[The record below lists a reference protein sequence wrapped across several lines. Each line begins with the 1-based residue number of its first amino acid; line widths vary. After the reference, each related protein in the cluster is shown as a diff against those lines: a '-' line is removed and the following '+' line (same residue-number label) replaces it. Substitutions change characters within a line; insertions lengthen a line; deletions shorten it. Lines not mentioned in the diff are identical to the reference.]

1 MDLNRAW
8 QFDASVAN
16 EFDAHARQN
25 IPGYE
30 DVVDVSLAI
39 AKACC
44 APGDRIAEIGCAT
57 GYTLG
62 RLEHAGFRNLVGV
75 DSSQAMLD
83 HCRLR
88 HSTLVCSSEFPQ
100 QLGPFKLVLLNWT
113 LHFVA
118 PAERGAYLSELVAS
132 LADDGILLLTEK
144 TRQSPL
150 VEALYHG
157 FKKSRGMSEADV
169 AAKKRSI
176 TGVLET
182 LPHTWYLHTLEDLE
196 LDAEIVWAQYGF
208 VTYLARRAPDSALD
222 KIATLPAYGF

>member
-1 MDLNRAW
+1 MDLNRVW

-30 DVVDVSLAI
+30 DVVGVSLAI

-62 RLEHAGFRNLVGV
+62 QLEQAGFQALVGV

-83 HCRLR
+83 RCRLR
-88 HSTLVCSSEFPQ
+88 HSTLVCSSEFPA

-118 PAERGAYLSELVAS
+118 PTDRGAYLQKLAAA
-132 LADDGILLLTEK
+132 LADDGILVLTEK
-144 TRQSPL
+144 THQSSL
-150 VEALYHG
+150 VEGLYHG
-157 FKKSRGMSEADV
+157 FKKSRGMSEADI

-182 LPHTWYLHTLEDLE
+182 LPHSWYLQTLERLG

-208 VTYLARRAPDSALD
+208 VTYMARRAPRAASNE
-222 KIATLPAYGF
+222 IATLPANGI